1 MTRSKESRRRY
12 KEVLTIRLY
21 DALGKSFVPRPYGI
35 ETIMYIPTSPTLSIY
50 VWRDLLEKI
59 YDTFQDRVHVG
70 LEGML
75 LRARS
80 LPSVSNTL

>member
-1 MTRSKESRRRY
+1 MTRSKESLRRY

-21 DALGKSFVPRPYGI
+21 DALGKSFIPRPYGI
-35 ETIMYIPTSPTLSIY
+35 ETIMYIRYLSIY
-50 VWRDLLEKI
+50 VWRDLLEKT

-75 LRARS
+75 LRARL
-80 LPSVSNTL
+80 LPFVSNTL